1 MKTTEPKKTTVKT
14 KKGAPAATASKPKKV
29 TASKVEP
36 DEEAVR
42 RKALEIYNERMSR
55 GESGTA
61 EEDWDRAQKALKKSK
76 K

>member
-1 MKTTEPKKTTVKT
+1 MKTTETKKTTTKVKKDT
-14 KKGAPAATASKPKKV
+14 PASANPKPKKV
-29 TASKVEP
+29 TPSKPEP

-55 GESGTA
+55 GVSGTP
-61 EEDWDRAQKALKKSK
+61 EEDWDKAKKALKKSK